1 MIIQRFKIIK
11 PLLIGLLLSIFSC
24 SKDPECCTIIEKS
37 ITNGQFVFVGS
48 IGSNEN
54 PTNNDIPNTIVNL
67 EVSQSDYNSYEIG
80 DKYCFD

>member
-1 MIIQRFKIIK
+1 MIIQRYKIIK
-11 PLLIGLLLSIFSC
+11 PFLIGIHLLTFAC

-37 ITNGQFVFVGS
+37 ISNGQFVFVGS
-48 IGSNEN
+48 IGSNAN
-54 PTNNDIPNTIVNL
+54 PTNDGIPNTIVNL